1 MQTNEE
7 CLTRVIQLFNLLYRK
22 SFIHI
27 IDLENRFIFVGDE
40 MLDVANETREN
51 VIGRTWYDVMSPHPD
66 NIVSTELGIRAAI
79 STRLAQHAITIN
91 VKRHETTQRILH
103 VIQKPIINPATDQVV
118 AVHIEFFKVNFPL
131 YFHHLLLKNPERI
144 TTRCLTYEQEGIL
157 TKDNSRKPFTML
169 QGILFQWVNPKAWI
183 MAIGVIATFTQ
194 VNQSIWLQLVP
205 ISIIYFIAMIPS
217 VLFWLLGGAGLS
229 KYLANPKHLRV
240 FNWSMGVLLAFS
252 IITIFFE

>member
-1 MQTNEE
+1 MAYLSLIIFCITTSITPGPN
-7 CLTRVIQLFNLLYRK
+7 NLLMLLSGVKYGVK
-22 SFIHI
+22 ASLPHFWGICIGFILMVDI
-27 IDLENRFIFVGDE
+27 VG
-40 MLDVANETREN
+40 V
-51 VIGRTWYDVMSPHPD
+51 G
-66 NIVSTELGIRAAI
+66 LGEVF
-79 STRLAQHAITIN
+79 THY
-91 VKRHETTQRILH
+91 
-103 VIQKPIINPATDQVV
+103 PIIHTIMKYVGA
-118 AVHIEFFKVNFPL
+118 L
-131 YFHHLLLKNPERI
+131 YMLYLSYKTVFAGDTLN
-144 TTRCLTYEQEGIL
+144 L

-205 ISIIYFIAMIPS
+205 ISTIYFIAMIPS

>member
-1 MQTNEE
+1 
-7 CLTRVIQLFNLLYRK
+7 
-22 SFIHI
+22 
-27 IDLENRFIFVGDE
+27 
-40 MLDVANETREN
+40 
-51 VIGRTWYDVMSPHPD
+51 
-66 NIVSTELGIRAAI
+66 
-79 STRLAQHAITIN
+79 
-91 VKRHETTQRILH
+91 
-103 VIQKPIINPATDQVV
+103 
-118 AVHIEFFKVNFPL
+118 
-131 YFHHLLLKNPERI
+131 
-144 TTRCLTYEQEGIL
+144 
-157 TKDNSRKPFTML
+157 ML